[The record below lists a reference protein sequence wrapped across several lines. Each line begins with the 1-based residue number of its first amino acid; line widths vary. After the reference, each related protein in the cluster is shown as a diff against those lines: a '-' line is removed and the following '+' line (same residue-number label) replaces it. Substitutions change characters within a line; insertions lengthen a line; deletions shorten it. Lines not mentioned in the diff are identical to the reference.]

1 MGGIDSSVLRHEFT
15 VWLVIIYIS
24 ACFVVQFV
32 FVLYCTMCVIYYQF
46 TLYSI
51 LSYTNLCTLLLYP
64 RIIYDIYTETGEV
77 LNKMDHS
84 LGSDIM
90 STLLSL
96 LSSIYTHFNDKWN
109 VIDLLTILQVSGWV
123 YYKFIV
129 SSSVCKS
136 DTIAHS
142 FLAMATISLS
152 LGQLVY

>member
-1 MGGIDSSVLRHEFT
+1 M
-15 VWLVIIYIS
+15 
-24 ACFVVQFV
+24 
-32 FVLYCTMCVIYYQF
+32 
-46 TLYSI
+46 
-51 LSYTNLCTLLLYP
+51 
-64 RIIYDIYTETGEV
+64 

-84 LGSDIM
+84 LGSDLM

-129 SSSVCKS
+129 GSSVCKS
-136 DTIAHS
+136 DTTAHS

-152 LGQLVY
+152 LG